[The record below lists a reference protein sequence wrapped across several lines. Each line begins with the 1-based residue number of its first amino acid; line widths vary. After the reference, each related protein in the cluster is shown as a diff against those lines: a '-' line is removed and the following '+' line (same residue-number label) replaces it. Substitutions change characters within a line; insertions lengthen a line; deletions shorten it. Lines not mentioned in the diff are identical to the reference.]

1 MVLIGILSGGLCLGR
16 VLVLLME
23 SRWLT
28 LGLTSGALATLGALV
43 VAAPVQ
49 AATLQYWWFDAQTNQ
64 LVFTTDSEI
73 QPRAQLLVNPTRIV
87 VDLPNTQLG
96 STNTSQTVGG
106 AVREVRAGQFD
117 RQTARLVIELAPGY
131 SLNPQDVRVQG
142 VRPNQW
148 AVQLPALNQGAAPA
162 SGALPPPTAT
172 ANRVQGNTGTGAGSI
187 LSGVVTTG
195 DGFLIRLSGT
205 SPTPSVQITRD
216 DADNRFAVID
226 LPNTAVAGNLRPDDL
241 PNYRYSI
248 IAWDVAQQPTNPPST
263 RITLRLAPT
272 SPDWR
277 ALRNSSG
284 VIVLPPSGV
293 PISSIADEPPSLAT
307 APGGP
312 STTAQVPPSA
322 QPAAPTTPPTQPV
335 TPTPPPTRSVEPPPL
350 PTVPNGRVVVAIDP
364 GHGGRD
370 PGAVGIN
377 GLQEIQVIFPIS
389 LRVRELLEAQ
399 GVTVVMTRRENVTL
413 DLQTRADVANRA
425 QANLFVSI
433 HANSIS
439 LSRPDVNGIESYH
452 SSDTGRRL
460 AATLQASML
469 AATGMRD
476 RGVKQA
482 RFYVLRQTTM
492 PAALV
497 EVGFVTGAQDAPRL
511 ADPAWR
517 ETMAQAIA
525 RGILQYIQQGL

>member
-1 MVLIGILSGGLCLGR
+1 
-16 VLVLLME
+16 ME
-23 SRWLT
+23 SKW
-28 LGLTSGALATLGALV
+28 LTSGMLATLGTLV
-43 VAAPVQ
+43 VVAPAR

-64 LVFTTDSEI
+64 LVLTTDSEV

-96 STNTSQTVGG
+96 STSNRQSVGG

-117 RQTARLVIELAPGY
+117 RQTARLVIELSAGY
-131 SLNPQDVRVQG
+131 GLNPQDVRVQG
-142 VRPNQW
+142 LRPNQW
-148 AVQLPALNQGAAPA
+148 AVQLPPLSPAAAPPT
-162 SGALPPPTAT
+162 GAIPAPTAT
-172 ANRVQGNTGTGAGSI
+172 ANQVQGNSGGDAAATLT
-187 LSGVVTTG
+187 GVVTTG
-195 DGFLIRLSGT
+195 DGFLIRLSGDT
-205 SPTPSVQITRD
+205 PTPAVQFTTD
-216 DADNRFAVID
+216 NADNRFAVID
-226 LPNTAVAGNLRPDDL
+226 LPNTAVATNLSPADL

-248 IAWDVAQQPTNPPST
+248 ITWDVAQQPTSPPST
-263 RITLRLAPT
+263 RITLKLGAT

-277 ALRNSSG
+277 ALQNSSG

-293 PISSIADEPPSLAT
+293 PISSVSDEPPPLAT
-307 APGGP
+307 APNAP
-312 STTAQVPPSA
+312 PAQAQASPPA
-322 QPAAPTTPPTQPV
+322 DPQ
-335 TPTPPPTRSVEPPPL
+335 PPPTRSTETPAPAPPL
-350 PTVPNGRVVVAIDP
+350 PTAPSGRVVVAIDP

-389 LRVRELLEAQ
+389 QRVAELLEAQ
-399 GVTVVMTRRENVTL
+399 GVVVVMTRRENITL
-413 DLQTRADVANRA
+413 GLQNRADIANRA

-433 HANSIS
+433 HANAIS
-439 LSRPDVNGIESYH
+439 LSRPDVNGIETYH
-452 SSDTGRRL
+452 ASTTGRRL

-482 RFYVLRQTTM
+482 RFYVLRQTAM

>member
-1 MVLIGILSGGLCLGR
+1 
-16 VLVLLME
+16 ME
-23 SRWLT
+23 SKW
-28 LGLTSGALATLGALV
+28 LTSGMLATLGTLV
-43 VAAPVQ
+43 VVAPAR

-64 LVFTTDSEI
+64 LVLTTDSEV

-96 STNTSQTVGG
+96 STSNQQSVGG
-106 AVREVRAGQFD
+106 PVREVRAGQFD
-117 RQTARLVIELAPGY
+117 RQTARLVIELSAGY

-142 VRPNQW
+142 LRPNQW
-148 AVQLPALNQGAAPA
+148 AVQLPTLSPAAAPPT
-162 SGALPPPTAT
+162 GAIPAPTAT
-172 ANRVQGNTGTGAGSI
+172 ANQVQGNTGSGAAAT
-187 LSGVVTTG
+187 LTGVVTTG
-195 DGFLIRLSGT
+195 DGFLMRLSGDT
-205 SPTPSVQITRD
+205 PTPAVQFTTD
-216 DADNRFAVID
+216 NADNRFAVID
-226 LPNTAVAGNLRPDDL
+226 LPNTAVATNLNPADL

-248 IAWDVAQQPTNPPST
+248 ITWDVAQQPTNPPST
-263 RITLRLAPT
+263 RITLKLGPT

-284 VIVLPPSGV
+284 VIILPPSGV
-293 PISSIADEPPSLAT
+293 PISSVSDEPPPLAT
-307 APGGP
+307 APN
-312 STTAQVPPSA
+312 
-322 QPAAPTTPPTQPV
+322 TPPQAQAPR
-335 TPTPPPTRSVEPPPL
+335 PANPQPPPTRSVEPTAPASPL
-350 PTVPNGRVVVAIDP
+350 PTAPSGRVMVAIDP

-389 LRVRELLEAQ
+389 QRVAELLEAQ
-399 GVTVVMTRRENVTL
+399 GVVVVMTRRDNITL
-413 DLQTRADVANRA
+413 GLQDRADIANRA

-433 HANSIS
+433 HANAIS
-439 LSRPDVNGIESYH
+439 LSRPDVNGIETYH
-452 SSDTGRRL
+452 ASTTGQRL

-525 RGILQYIQQGL
+525 RGILQYIQQGQ

>member
-1 MVLIGILSGGLCLGR
+1 
-16 VLVLLME
+16 ME

-28 LGLTSGALATLGALV
+28 LGFTSGALATLGALV
-43 VAAPVQ
+43 VAAPAR

-64 LVFTTDSEI
+64 LVFTTDSQV

-96 STNTSQTVGG
+96 NTNASQTVGG

-148 AVQLPALNQGAAPA
+148 AVQLPTLNQGAAPA

-195 DGFLIRLSGT
+195 DGFLIRLTGT
-205 SPTPSVQITRD
+205 APTPTVQITSD
-216 DADNRFAVID
+216 EADNRFAVID

-248 IAWDVAQQPTNPPST
+248 LAWDVAQQPTNPPST
-263 RITLRLAPT
+263 RITLRLGPT

-277 ALRNSSG
+277 ALRNNSG

-293 PISSIADEPPSLAT
+293 PISSIADEPAPLA
-307 APGGP
+307 
-312 STTAQVPPSA
+312 
-322 QPAAPTTPPTQPV
+322 AAPSVRPPQAQTPPNP
-335 TPTPPPTRSVEPPPL
+335 TPTPQAQTPPNATPPTRSAESPDLPPAPS
-350 PTVPNGRVVVAIDP
+350 GRVVVTLDP

-370 PGAVGIN
+370 PGAVGIG
-377 GLQEIQVIFPIS
+377 GLQEKQVIFPIS
-389 LRVRELLEAQ
+389 LRVAELLESQ
-399 GVTVVMTRRENVTL
+399 GIVVVMTRREDVAV
-413 DLQTRADVANRA
+413 DLQARADIANRA

-433 HANSIS
+433 HANAIS
-439 LSRPDVNGIESYH
+439 LSRPDVNGIESYY
-452 SSDTGRRL
+452 SSETGRRL

-482 RFYVLRQTTM
+482 RFVVLRQTTM
-492 PAALV
+492 PAALL

-517 ETMAQAIA
+517 ESMAQAIA

>member
-1 MVLIGILSGGLCLGR
+1 MA
-16 VLVLLME
+16 

-28 LGLTSGALATLGALV
+28 VGFSSGALATLGALV

-64 LVFTTDSEI
+64 LVFTTDSQV

-96 STNTSQTVGG
+96 STNASQAVGG

-117 RQTARLVIELAPGY
+117 RQTTRLVIELAPGY

-148 AVQLPALNQGAAPA
+148 AVQLPTLNQGAAPA
-162 SGALPPPTAT
+162 SGALPPATAT

-205 SPTPSVQITRD
+205 SPTPSVQITSD
-216 DADNRFAVID
+216 DADNRFAIID

-263 RITLRLAPT
+263 RITLRLSPT

-277 ALRNSSG
+277 ALRNNSG

-293 PISSIADEPPSLAT
+293 PISSIADEPAPLAA
-307 APGGP
+307 APGRP
-312 STTAQVPPSA
+312 PQAQTPPPPQAQTPPS
-322 QPAAPTTPPTQPV
+322 
-335 TPTPPPTRSVEPPPL
+335 PTPPPTRSAEPVAL
-350 PTVPNGRVVVAIDP
+350 PSAPSGRVVVAIDP

-370 PGAVGIN
+370 PGAVGIG
-377 GLQEIQVIFPIS
+377 GLQEKQVIFPIS
-389 LRVRELLEAQ
+389 LRVAELLESQ
-399 GVTVVMTRRENVTL
+399 GVVVVMTRREDVAV
-413 DLQTRADVANRA
+413 DLQARADIANRA

-433 HANSIS
+433 HANAIS
-439 LSRPDVNGIESYH
+439 MSRPDVNGIESYY
-452 SSDTGRRL
+452 SSETGRRL

-482 RFYVLRQTTM
+482 RFAVLRQSTM
-492 PAALV
+492 PATLL
-497 EVGFVTGAQDAPRL
+497 EIGFVTGAQDAPRL

-517 ETMAQAIA
+517 ESMAQAIA

>member
-1 MVLIGILSGGLCLGR
+1 
-16 VLVLLME
+16 ME

-28 LGLTSGALATLGALV
+28 LGFTSGALATLSALV
-43 VAAPVQ
+43 VAAPAR

-64 LVFTTDSEI
+64 LVFTTDSQV
-73 QPRAQLLVNPTRIV
+73 QPRAQLLANPTRIV

-96 STNTSQTVGG
+96 NTNASQTVGG

-117 RQTARLVIELAPGY
+117 RQTARLVIELSPGY

-148 AVQLPALNQGAAPA
+148 AVQLPTLSQGAAPP
-162 SGALPPPTAT
+162 SGALPAPTAT

-195 DGFLIRLSGT
+195 DGFLIRLTGT
-205 SPTPSVQITRD
+205 APTPTMQITSD
-216 DADNRFAVID
+216 DADNRFAIID

-248 IAWDVAQQPTNPPST
+248 LAWDVAQQPTNPPST
-263 RITLRLAPT
+263 RITLRLGPT

-293 PISSIADEPPSLAT
+293 PIGSISDEPAPLAAVPRT
-307 APGGP
+307 PP
-312 STTAQVPPSA
+312 PAQ
-322 QPAAPTTPPTQPV
+322 AAPPQAQTPPP
-335 TPTPPPTRSVEPPPL
+335 TPTPPPTRSVETPAL
-350 PTVPNGRVVVAIDP
+350 PTVPNGRVIVAIDP

-377 GLQEIQVIFPIS
+377 SLQEIQVIFPIS
-389 LRVRELLEAQ
+389 LRVTELLEAQ
-399 GVTVVMTRRENVTL
+399 GVTVVMTRRENVTV
-413 DLQTRADVANRA
+413 DLQARADIANRA

-433 HANSIS
+433 HANAIS
-439 LSRPDVNGIESYH
+439 MSRPDVNGIESYY
-452 SSDTGRRL
+452 SSETGRRL

-482 RFYVLRQTTM
+482 RFYVLRQSTM
-492 PAALV
+492 PAALL
-497 EVGFVTGAQDAPRL
+497 EVGFVTGAQDAPKL

>member
-1 MVLIGILSGGLCLGR
+1 
-16 VLVLLME
+16 ME
-23 SRWLT
+23 SRWLR
-28 LGLTSGALATLGALV
+28 LGLVPGAVGTLGALV
-43 VAAPVQ
+43 VAAPVR
-49 AATLQYWWFDAQTNQ
+49 AATLQYWQFDAQTNQ
-64 LVFTTDSEI
+64 LVFTTDSAV
-73 QPRAQLLVNPTRIV
+73 QPRAQLLANPTRIV

-96 STNTSQTVGG
+96 NTSASQTVGG

-117 RQTARLVIELAPGY
+117 RQTARLVIELTPGY

-142 VRPNQW
+142 LRPNQW
-148 AVQLPALNQGAAPA
+148 AVQLPTLSQGVAPP
-162 SGALPPPTAT
+162 SGALPAPTAT

-195 DGFLIRLSGT
+195 DGFLIRLTGT
-205 SPTPSVQITRD
+205 APTPAVQITTD
-216 DADNRFAVID
+216 EADNRFAIID

-248 IAWDVAQQPTNPPST
+248 LAWDVAQQPTSPPST
-263 RITLRLAPT
+263 RITLRLGPT

-293 PISSIADEPPSLAT
+293 PIGSISDEPAPLAA
-307 APGGP
+307 APA
-312 STTAQVPPSA
+312 TPPPA
-322 QPAAPTTPPTQPV
+322 PAAPPQAAPPQATPPQAQTPPP
-335 TPTPPPTRSVEPPPL
+335 TPTPPPTRSAEPPAL
-350 PTVPNGRVVVAIDP
+350 PTAPSGRVVVAIDP

-370 PGAVGIN
+370 PGAVGIG
-377 GLQEIQVIFPIS
+377 GLQEKQVIFPIS
-389 LRVRELLEAQ
+389 RRVAELLEAQ
-399 GVTVVMTRRENVTL
+399 GIVVVMTRRDDVAV
-413 DLQTRADVANRA
+413 DLQARAEIANRA

-433 HANSIS
+433 HANAIS
-439 LSRPDVNGIESYH
+439 MSRPDVNGIESYY
-452 SSDTGRRL
+452 SSETGRRL

-482 RFYVLRQTTM
+482 RFVVLRQTTM
-492 PAALV
+492 PAALL

-525 RGILQYIQQGL
+525 RGILQYIQQGR

>member
-1 MVLIGILSGGLCLGR
+1 MPGVIG
-16 VLVLLME
+16 
-23 SRWLT
+23 
-28 LGLTSGALATLGALV
+28 TLGALV
-43 VAAPVQ
+43 VAAPVR
-49 AATLQYWWFDAQTNQ
+49 AATLQYWAFDAQTNQ
-64 LVFTTDSEI
+64 LVFTTDSEV
-73 QPRAQLLVNPTRIV
+73 QPRAQLLTSPTRIV

-96 STNTSQTVGG
+96 STGTSQTVGG

-142 VRPNQW
+142 IRPNQW
-148 AVQLPALNQGAAPA
+148 AVQLPTPSQTAAPPT
-162 SGALPPPTAT
+162 GAIPAPSAT
-172 ANRVQGNTGTGAGSI
+172 ANRVQGNTGTGAAAT
-187 LSGVVTTG
+187 LTGVVTTG
-195 DGFLIRLSGT
+195 DGFLIRLSGEA
-205 SPTPSVQITRD
+205 PTPTVQFTND

-226 LPNTAVAGNLRPDDL
+226 LPNTAVAADLRPDAL

-248 IAWDVAQQPTNPPST
+248 ITWDVAQQPGSPPST
-263 RITLRLAPT
+263 RITLKLGPT

-293 PISSIADEPPSLAT
+293 PISSISDEPPALAA
-307 APGGP
+307 APSNP
-312 STTAQVPPSA
+312 PPTAQ
-322 QPAAPTTPPTQPV
+322 APRPTP
-335 TPTPPPTRSVEPPPL
+335 PPPTRSVEPPTPPPDL
-350 PTVPNGRVVVAIDP
+350 PRVPNGRVVVAIDP

-377 GLQEIQVIFPIS
+377 SLQEIQVIFPIS
-389 LRVRELLEAQ
+389 LRVAELLEAQ
-399 GVTVVMTRRENVTL
+399 GVTVVMTRRENVTV
-413 DLQTRADVANRA
+413 DLQARADIANRA

-452 SSDTGRRL
+452 ASESGRRL

-482 RFYVLRQTTM
+482 RFYVLRQTNM

-497 EVGFVTGAQDAPRL
+497 EVGFVTGAQDYPRL

-525 RGILQYIQQGL
+525 RGILQYIQQGG

>member
-1 MVLIGILSGGLCLGR
+1 MA
-16 VLVLLME
+16 

-43 VAAPVQ
+43 VAAPAR

-64 LVFTTDSEI
+64 LVFTTDSQV

-96 STNTSQTVGG
+96 STNASQAVGG

-117 RQTARLVIELAPGY
+117 RQTTRLVIELAPGY

-148 AVQLPALNQGAAPA
+148 AVQLPTLNQGAAPA
-162 SGALPPPTAT
+162 SGALPPATAT

-205 SPTPSVQITRD
+205 SPTPSVQITSD
-216 DADNRFAVID
+216 DADNRFAIID
-226 LPNTAVAGNLRPDDL
+226 LPNTAVAGNLRPEDL

-263 RITLRLAPT
+263 RITLRLSPT

-293 PISSIADEPPSLAT
+293 PISSIADEPAPLAA
-307 APGGP
+307 APGRP
-312 STTAQVPPSA
+312 PQAQTPPPPQAQTPPS
-322 QPAAPTTPPTQPV
+322 
-335 TPTPPPTRSVEPPPL
+335 PTPPPTRSAEPPAL
-350 PTVPNGRVVVAIDP
+350 PSAPSGRVVVAIDP

-370 PGAVGIN
+370 PGAVGIG
-377 GLQEIQVIFPIS
+377 GLQEKQVIFPIS
-389 LRVRELLEAQ
+389 LRVAELLESQ
-399 GVTVVMTRRENVTL
+399 GVVVVMTRREDVAV
-413 DLQTRADVANRA
+413 DLQARADIANRA

-433 HANSIS
+433 HANAIS
-439 LSRPDVNGIESYH
+439 LSRPDVNGIESYY
-452 SSDTGRRL
+452 SSETGQRL

-482 RFYVLRQTTM
+482 RFAVLRQSTM
-492 PAALV
+492 PATLL

>member
-1 MVLIGILSGGLCLGR
+1 
-16 VLVLLME
+16 ME

-43 VAAPVQ
+43 VAAPVR
-49 AATLQYWWFDAQTNQ
+49 AATLQYWWFNAETNQ
-64 LVFTTDSEI
+64 LVFTTDGQV

-87 VDLPNTQLG
+87 VDLPNTQMG
-96 STNTSQTVGG
+96 STNASQSVGG

-117 RQTARLVIELAPGY
+117 RQTTRLVIELATGY

-148 AVQLPALNQGAAPA
+148 AVQLPTLNQGAAPA

-195 DGFLIRLSGT
+195 DGFLVRLSGT
-205 SPTPSVQITRD
+205 APTPTVQITSD
-216 DADNRFAVID
+216 DADNRFAIID

-248 IAWDVAQQPTNPPST
+248 IAWNIAQQPTNPPST

-277 ALRNSSG
+277 ALRNNSG

-293 PISSIADEPPSLAT
+293 PISSIADEPAPLA
-307 APGGP
+307 AVPARP
-312 STTAQVPPSA
+312 PQAQTPQAQTPPPQAQTPPSS
-322 QPAAPTTPPTQPV
+322 PPPN
-335 TPTPPPTRSVEPPPL
+335 PTPPPTRSAEPL
-350 PTVPNGRVVVAIDP
+350 PSVPSGRVVVAIDP

-370 PGAVGIN
+370 PGAVGIG
-377 GLQEIQVIFPIS
+377 GLQEKQVIFPIS
-389 LRVRELLEAQ
+389 LRVAELLESQ
-399 GVTVVMTRRENVTL
+399 GVVVVMTRREDVAV
-413 DLQTRADVANRA
+413 DLQARADIANRA

-433 HANSIS
+433 HANAIS
-439 LSRPDVNGIESYH
+439 LSRPDVNGIESYY
-452 SSDTGRRL
+452 SSETGRRL

-482 RFYVLRQTTM
+482 RFAVLRQSTM
-492 PAALV
+492 PATLL
-497 EVGFVTGAQDAPRL
+497 EIGFVTGAQDAPRL

-517 ETMAQAIA
+517 ESMAQAIA

>member
-1 MVLIGILSGGLCLGR
+1 MVLIVILSGGLGLGR

-64 LVFTTDSEI
+64 LVFTTDSQV

-87 VDLPNTQLG
+87 VDLPNTQMG
-96 STNTSQTVGG
+96 STNASQSVGG

-117 RQTARLVIELAPGY
+117 RQTTRLVIELAPGY

-148 AVQLPALNQGAAPA
+148 AVQLPTLNQGAAPP
-162 SGALPPPTAT
+162 SGALPAATAT

-205 SPTPSVQITRD
+205 SPTPTVQITSD
-216 DADNRFAVID
+216 DADNRFAIID

-263 RITLRLAPT
+263 RITLRLGPT

-293 PISSIADEPPSLAT
+293 PLSSIADEPPAVAT
-307 APGGP
+307 APNRP
-312 STTAQVPPSA
+312 PTTAQAPPPA
-322 QPAAPTTPPTQPV
+322 QPVAPAQPV
-335 TPTPPPTRSVEPPPL
+335 TPTPSPTRSVEPPPL

-377 GLQEIQVIFPIS
+377 SLQEIQVIFPIS
-389 LRVRELLEAQ
+389 LRVTELLEAQ
-399 GVTVVMTRRENVTL
+399 GVTVVMTRRENVTV

-433 HANSIS
+433 HANAIS
-439 LSRPDVNGIESYH
+439 MSRPDVNGIESYY
-452 SSDTGRRL
+452 SSETGRRL

-482 RFYVLRQTTM
+482 RFAVLRQSTM
-492 PAALV
+492 PATLL
-497 EVGFVTGAQDAPRL
+497 EVGFVTGAQDNPRL